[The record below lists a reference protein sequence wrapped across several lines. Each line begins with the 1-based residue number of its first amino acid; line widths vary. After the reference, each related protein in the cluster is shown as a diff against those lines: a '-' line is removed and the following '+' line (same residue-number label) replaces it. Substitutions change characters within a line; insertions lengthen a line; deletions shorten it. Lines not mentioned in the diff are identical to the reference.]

1 MKIKAFTIIST
12 FLAMSICSPHSTAKE
27 FQSLETLDL
36 ILQQALGR
44 SIGEAG
50 GPRTNVD
57 RRLKLE
63 NCPETPRV
71 DTRNIS
77 NVIIR
82 CTALNWRISVP
93 LVTATTA
100 SRRSFAAE
108 QIIQRGQPVLLVVR
122 QNGFVISRQMIA
134 DRKGRL
140 GDVIPVRM
148 TRRSSPILVEIT
160 GPGRVTIPRL

>member
-1 MKIKAFTIIST
+1 MKIKTFTIIST
-12 FLAMSICSPHSTAKE
+12 FLTMSIYSPQSMAKE
-27 FQSLETLDL
+27 FQSPGALDL
-36 ILQQALGR
+36 ILKQTLGR
-44 SIGEAG
+44 SIGETG

-57 RRLKLE
+57 RRLKLKK
-63 NCPETPRV
+63 CPETPTV

-77 NVIIR
+77 TAIIR
-82 CTALNWRISVP
+82 CTALDWRISVP
-93 LVTATTA
+93 LVISRTATHSGFT
-100 SRRSFAAE
+100 AE

-122 QNGFVISRQMIA
+122 QNGFVIYRQMIA

-140 GDVIPVRM
+140 GDVIPVRT